1 MASHEPLSGRRRLLL
16 AGALAGLGGLPAS
29 LAWAGSARAGSP
41 RLVLVVL
48 RGGLDGLAA
57 VPAPGDPAFESA
69 RGALAQTAEPVLP
82 LDGPFALHPA
92 LTRLHA
98 MVGQREAL
106 VVHATGLPYRERSH
120 FEAQQLLES
129 GGIRPYELASGWLG
143 RALAGQRGKGLA
155 LQAAVPLVLRGSAEV
170 DSWTPSNQPD
180 PAPDLLARLET
191 LYQADP
197 ALSRALARARALRAD
212 GVMPA
217 FAAGDAM
224 AGSAGTM
231 TASPMTAGAMVGGS
245 DGAMASEA
253 RPSAA
258 PASSAPVATP
268 RTPQA
273 VLMAR
278 RAAQFLAAP
287 EGPQAA
293 VLELGGWDTHAYQA
307 APNGP
312 LANNLRTLD
321 QALGALRDGL
331 TATPGLWQR
340 SVVLVVTEFG
350 RQVAINGTQGTDHG
364 SGGAAFVLGGAVR
377 GGRVLADWPGLA
389 PEQRFEGRDLRI
401 TTDLRA
407 LLKTVLAEHLQVP
420 RTPLEREVLPG
431 SAGLRGLPLFA

>member
-1 MASHEPLSGRRRLLL
+1 MRTPIAAPSHHRRRLLGGL
-16 AGALAGLGGLPAS
+16 LSAGLGTLPATLS
-29 LAWAGSARAGSP
+29 WAGSARAGSP

-57 VPAPGDPAFESA
+57 VPAPGDPGFDAA
-69 RGALAQTAEPVLP
+69 RGALAQTAAPLLP

-92 LTRLHA
+92 LARLHA
-98 MVGQREAL
+98 MIDQREAL

-129 GGIRPYELASGWLG
+129 GGTRPYELSSGWLG

-155 LQAAVPLVLRGSAEV
+155 LQAAVPLVLRGGGEI

-180 PAPDLLARLET
+180 PAPDLLARLES

-197 ALSRALARARALRAD
+197 ALARALARARALRAD
-212 GVMPA
+212 GVIPA
-217 FAAGDAM
+217 FAAGDTMAGAATTMTSGSM
-224 AGSAGTM
+224 AGS
-231 TASPMTAGAMVGGS
+231 S
-245 DGAMASEA
+245 DATMASEA
-253 RPSAA
+253 RPPAA
-258 PASSAPVATP
+258 PPSNNPVAPP

-273 VLMAR
+273 VLMAQ
-278 RAAQFLAAP
+278 RAAQFLATP

-331 TATPGLWQR
+331 SATPGLWQR

-389 PEQRFEGRDLRI
+389 PQDRFEGRDLRI

-407 LLKTVLAEHLQVP
+407 VLKTVLAEHLQVP
-420 RTPLEREVLPG
+420 RALLDREVLPG
-431 SAGLRGLPLFA
+431 TAGLRTLPLFA